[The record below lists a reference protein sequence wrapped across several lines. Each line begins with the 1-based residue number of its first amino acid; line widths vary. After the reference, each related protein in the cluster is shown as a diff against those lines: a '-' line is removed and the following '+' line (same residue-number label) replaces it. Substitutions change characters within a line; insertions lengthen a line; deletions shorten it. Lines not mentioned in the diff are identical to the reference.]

1 MHYVIAINN
10 KRLIQPVILIQMF
23 ISIIDLMIV
32 SFGVI

>member
-1 MHYVIAINN
+1 MHYVIVINN
-10 KRLIQPVILIQMF
+10 KHLIQPVILIQMF